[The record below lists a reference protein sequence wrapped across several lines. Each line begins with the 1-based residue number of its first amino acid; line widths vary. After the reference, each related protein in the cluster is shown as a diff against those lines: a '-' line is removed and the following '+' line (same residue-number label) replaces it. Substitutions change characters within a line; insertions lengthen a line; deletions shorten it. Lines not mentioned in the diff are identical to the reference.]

1 MYDTE
6 SAAAS
11 VAPGEPRPIESASAS
26 TACQTND
33 SKFAYVLTAGLL
45 GLGCLFFIAIALLL
59 YSVFSVSTTQKY
71 AQSDTYH
78 TLHNP
83 VRQRWGRMRWWRP
96 GFRPRLPLSHPRPH
110 CPGHAKLRTRLRVRV
125 TPSSLAIQSVQPC
138 HGL

>member
-71 AQSDTYH
+71 ALSDTYIIEPDGGWYGNGYDGDYYDGYLGGWNH
-78 TLHNP
+78 
-83 VRQRWGRMRWWRP
+83 
-96 GFRPRLPLSHPRPH
+96 
-110 CPGHAKLRTRLRVRV
+110 
-125 TPSSLAIQSVQPC
+125 I
-138 HGL
+138 